1 MIKQNPFSIYD
12 FLGYFIPGA
21 LMIYIILFLL
31 KIHDFNNLDQFTTVL
46 NNDRTF
52 QLDSFLFFIIISY
65 STGHLINFISSIT
78 IERYANWKYDY
89 PSKYLMNLNKDFKFW
104 SGSKKIKSWKFIL
117 ILILSP
123 ITLFDYILG
132 EIFCFKIFYTKN
144 ADKYIIAAV
153 KSKGVILLNQLGTP
167 TTKKLREYDFH
178 RIFSHYVYENSKNH
192 QSKLSNY
199 VALFGFLRAL
209 SLISALFSWLIF
221 YKLCEKVFLC
231 DNYIEY
237 FTKSKYLI
245 RYLFIIS
252 ITSYVFFMAFMKF
265 YRRYT
270 LETLMLIVIDKDLVD
285 LEKKREK
292 LEE

>member
-1 MIKQNPFSIYD
+1 MVNQNPFSIYD

-31 KIHDFNNLDQFTTVL
+31 KINDFNNLDQFTTIL

-52 QLDSFLFFIIISY
+52 QLDNFLFFIIISY
-65 STGHLINFISSIT
+65 STGHLISFISSIT

-89 PSKYLMNLNKDFKFW
+89 PSKYLMNLNKNFKFW
-104 SGSKKIKSWKFIL
+104 SGTKRIIIWKFIL
-117 ILILSP
+117 IVILFP
-123 ITLFDYILG
+123 VTLFDFILG
-132 EIFCFKIFYTKN
+132 EMLCFKIFYTKN
-144 ADKYIIAAV
+144 ADNYIIETV
-153 KSKGVILLNQLGTP
+153 KSKGVILLNQLGAP
-167 TTKKLREYDFH
+167 ITTKLREYDFH

-209 SLISALFSWLIF
+209 SLISVFFSWLLF
-221 YKLCEKVFLC
+221 YKLYEKVFLC
-231 DNYIEY
+231 ENYTEY
-237 FTKSKYLI
+237 FTKTKYLI
-245 RYLFIIS
+245 RYFFIIS

-285 LEKKREK
+285 LEKKREQ